1 MKRARYLFAKLIV
14 VLTAGILPLFMSS
27 AAATAAEPFFKGLG
41 DLPGRGFNSEA
52 NGVSADGSVV
62 VGVGRSANGTEAF
75 HWTQAGGMVGLGD
88 LPGGDFTS
96 YANGVSDDGLV
107 VVGGSDCTVACS
119 PGAGCRS
126 LPGAFRWTPAGGMTL
141 LGDDEYRSRS
151 IADGVSADGS
161 VVVGTRSGMGIP
173 GGAFRWTPNTV
184 MEYLPDGDTALGVS
198 PDGAVAVGFG
208 YSELGTQA
216 LRWRMGDGMLP
227 LGDLPGGSTFNSRA
241 YGVSADGSVVVGY
254 GTSATATEAVRW
266 TQASGMVGL
275 GILPG
280 FNASLAQDVSADGS
294 LVVGYSGDDWFT
306 PGEAFLWD
314 ATHGMRS
321 LRELLINDFGLGA
334 RLAGWTLTSAND
346 ISADGQFI
354 VGSGINPNGNTE
366 AWLARLAFAPMLP
379 GDFNH
384 NGTVDAADYVVWRNN
399 PTSFGGDPAGYIT
412 WRANFGQTGG
422 SGAALSPSAV
432 PEPTSALLVIFAAAV
447 VRSRGRRIPSNVPA
461 TILIPLFAKFAR
473 RAQ

>member
-1 MKRARYLFAKLIV
+1 MLKQLLANVA
-14 VLTAGILPLFMSS
+14 VLCS
-27 AAATAAEPFFKGLG
+27 AIWCSATIAAEPFYRRLG
-41 DLPGRGFNSEA
+41 DLPGRGFNSEGH
-52 NGVSADGSVV
+52 GVSADGSVV
-62 VGVGRSANGTEAF
+62 VGLSRSTHGTEAF
-75 HWTQAGGMVGLGD
+75 RWTQAGGMVGLGD
-88 LPGGDFTS
+88 LPGGDFNS

-107 VVGGSDCTVACS
+107 VVGGSDCTVSCS

-126 LPGAFRWTPAGGMTL
+126 LPGAFRWTQAGGMTL
-141 LGDDEYRSRS
+141 LGDDKFRSRS
-151 IADGVSADGS
+151 IAEGVSADGS
-161 VVVGTRSGMGIP
+161 VVVGTRSGIGIP
-173 GGAFRWTPNTV
+173 GGAFRWTPDTV
-184 MEYLPDGDTALGVS
+184 MEYLPGGDTALGVS
-198 PDGAVAVGFG
+198 ADGAVAVGFG
-208 YSELGTQA
+208 HSELGTQA
-216 LRWRMGDGMLP
+216 LRWTTGGSMLT
-227 LGDLPGGSTFNSRA
+227 LGDLPGGSSFNSRA

-280 FNASLAQDVSADGS
+280 FNASLAQDVAENGS

-321 LRELLINDFGLGA
+321 MRDVLINDFGLGA
-334 RLAGWTLTSAND
+334 SLAGWTLTSAND

-366 AWLARLAFAPMLP
+366 AWLARLAVALMLP

-384 NGTVDAADYVVWRNN
+384 DGTVDAADYVVWRKN
-399 PTSFGGDPAGYIT
+399 PASFGGDPAGYIT

-422 SGAALSPSAV
+422 SGSGSALSQSAV
-432 PEPTSALLVIFAAAV
+432 PEPTSALLLIFAAAV
-447 VRSRGRRIPSNVPA
+447 VTRRGRRIPSNVPQ
-461 TILIPLFAKFAR
+461 TPST
-473 RAQ
+473 RAQNPDDR